1 MIKLYIL
8 YFIFGFYMLFE
19 SYSIWVFSVFNGGG
33 TFITYLAMVSSAILF
48 STASALSLH
57 RIKIAAILGIVALIG
72 VFPFGIHWLLY
83 RYEYES
89 PLINGTENQITLLAT
104 IFYIISVFYSI
115 KYIVYYKSV
124 SVIILKLPLKIFL
137 TCLPPALLL
146 ILIVLG
152 FINP

>member
-1 MIKLYIL
+1 
-8 YFIFGFYMLFE
+8 MLFE
-19 SYSIWVFSVFNGGG
+19 SWGIWVFSAFNGGG

-48 STASALSLH
+48 STASAFSLH
-57 RIKIAAILGIVALIG
+57 RIKIAAILGIAALIG

-83 RYEYES
+83 RYEFEA
-89 PLINGTENQITLLAT
+89 PLIHGTENQIALLAT
-104 IFYIISVFYSI
+104 AIYIIGVFYSI
-115 KYIVYYKSV
+115 KYTVKYKTV
-124 SVIILKLPLKIFL
+124 SVISLRMPFKIFL

>member
-1 MIKLYIL
+1 
-8 YFIFGFYMLFE
+8 MLFE
-19 SYSIWVFSVFNGGG
+19 SWGIWVFSAFNGGA

-48 STASALSLH
+48 STASAFSLH
-57 RIKIAAILGIVALIG
+57 HIKIAAILGITALIG

-83 RYEYES
+83 RYEFES
-89 PLINGTENQITLLAT
+89 PLIHGAENQIALFAT
-104 IFYIISVFYSI
+104 VIYTIGVFYSI
-115 KYIVYYKSV
+115 KYTVKYKTV
-124 SVIILKLPLKIFL
+124 SAISLRMPFKIFL